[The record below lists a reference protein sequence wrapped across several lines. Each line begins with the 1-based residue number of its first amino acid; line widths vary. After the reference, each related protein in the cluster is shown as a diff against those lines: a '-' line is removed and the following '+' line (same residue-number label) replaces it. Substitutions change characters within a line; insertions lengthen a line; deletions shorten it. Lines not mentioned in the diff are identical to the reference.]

1 MAEWGASALSYPN
14 DMIMQ
19 ETTSFH
25 SRGRGLHR
33 FAVLTA
39 CCTWCLIIAGA
50 LVTGNEAGLAVP
62 DWPLSYGSLTPPMVG
77 GIFYEH
83 GHRLIAAIV
92 GLLTVILAIW
102 LWTNEPRKP
111 VRRLGWLALGTVIAQ
126 GILGGITVLYF
137 LPAAI
142 SIAHGCLAQAFFC
155 MVVSLAWVTSSHW
168 KGEGSLT
175 RQFEEPDNPSLRQL
189 GIFAFASVYIQLG
202 FGAYLR
208 HLKSGIILHVVG
220 ALFVVLL
227 IVWVFIRVIGLYAR
241 VATLFRPAV
250 LMVSLLV
257 IQLFLGIGSLWMRMI
272 TRNAVQPERL
282 AVGITTAHVAVGA
295 LLLATVLILTLEA
308 FRLIAVP
315 QRISSHTRAPQ
326 KATS

>member
-1 MAEWGASALSYPN
+1 MAEQLSRVCPLVSN
-14 DMIMQ
+14 NMIMQ
-19 ETTSFH
+19 ETASIR
-25 SRGRGLHR
+25 SRGKGLHR

-77 GIFYEH
+77 GIFFEH
-83 GHRLIAAIV
+83 GHRLIAATV
-92 GLLTVILAIW
+92 GLLTVILALW
-102 LWTNEPRKP
+102 LWRNEPRQS

-126 GILGGITVLYF
+126 GILGGITVLFF

-155 MVVSLAWVTSSHW
+155 MVVSLAWVTSIHW
-168 KGEGSLT
+168 RENTTPKLD
-175 RQFEEPDNPSLRQL
+175 EPDNLPLRQL
-189 GIFAFASVYIQLG
+189 GLLALAGVYIQLM

-208 HLKSGIILHVVG
+208 HLKSGITLHVVG

-227 IVWVFIRVIGLYAR
+227 IIWVFIRVSGRYAH
-241 VATLFRPAV
+241 VAALFRPAV
-250 LMVSLLV
+250 LLILLL
-257 IQLFLGIGSLWMRMI
+257 IAQLFLGIGSLWMRMI

-282 AVGITTAHVAVGA
+282 AVATTTAHVAVGA
-295 LLLATVLILTLEA
+295 LLLGTVLILTLEA
-308 FRLIAVP
+308 FRLLAVP
-315 QRISSHTRAPQ
+315 ERICSCTGAAQ
-326 KATS
+326 KVTS